1 MMRIIHTPATLLIID
16 YCRRIIKITRITN
29 IIVPPAAVA
38 SKYALRVTLYATIL
52 LLSLSGVSAQTIKGH
67 IEDVQG
73 ARIPFATLYV
83 KELKQGVTSNAD
95 GAFELSAPVG
105 TYTCLFRCL
114 GYEMITDT
122 VVLTAH
128 SAPLR
133 VVLPETVYELPSV
146 RISATGEDPAY
157 AIMRRAISRA
167 PYFRQAVTEFL
178 ADVYIKGS
186 LRVGAI
192 KGLAGLALDKKT
204 KRALSNSSGVF
215 ESVNEVRFTAPDRY
229 DHRTKSVQQ
238 AVSFDMDDFKMP
250 DLKVGMMLVDIYDP
264 GMNILSTRAFSNYTF
279 RYEGDFLEGALRI
292 NKIKVTSRYK
302 RKDLYSGYLYIV
314 EDLWNVYSFDLSMDY
329 MGMDFR
335 LEQHYGETADGIYLP
350 VSSKAGLTGK
360 IMGIELSGH
369 YNASIKYSLITPND
383 RLSPLSSGRTPP
395 PDAVNPK
402 KARIEEQ
409 LTAIV
414 SKDQLTTRDMRR
426 VARMQQELAEMADD
440 ARRAERGEE
449 KTLEVK
455 NNYSFSEDSVARRR
469 DTSYWNT
476 VRPIPLVR
484 DEVTTFRKND
494 SLRLIA
500 SGRDTSSAARSS
512 RWKSGLFKLIGGDTF
527 RIDSTLFVSYGGLMN
542 INGFDFNTVDGF
554 VYGQSASIVK
564 RFSRDRHLTFR
575 ASAAWA
581 FSRHTVL
588 WDAVLWYRYL
598 PRQRG
603 VWSIEAG
610 HHTEDYAG
618 NRGIGMVNI
627 PASLLFR
634 VNYPVFY
641 DKRYL
646 RIHHTIDLANG
657 LQLATTAAYEINRQ
671 ETNHCDYSFFFSDS
685 REYRPNIPR
694 HAGVAANPGWLHDR
708 TDFLTDI
715 KLTYTPQ
722 YYYRMRGERK
732 QMLYSHYPTFTA
744 RWQRA
749 WDKVADSRSQFDFFS
764 LDIRQH
770 IRLHAEASVDYQAE
784 AGFFANTRNM
794 GFHSFRHFYSND
806 ASILLNGSINRPFHL
821 LPAYTY
827 STGEWF
833 VVANVEYRSFFMALK
848 RLPFLSSSLMSE
860 RLSVSYLQTP
870 HMRHYTE
877 WGYGLTELYLIGQI
891 GVFVGFEGLKF
902 YGWGVRAA
910 ITLDASL

>member
-1 MMRIIHTPATLLIID
+1 MMRIILIPATQWMID
-16 YCRRIIKITRITN
+16 CCRRIIKITKIT
-29 IIVPPAAVA
+29 VQRTAPAAT
-38 SKYALRVTLYATIL
+38 SYALRLTLHVAIL
-52 LLSLSGVSAQTIKGH
+52 LLSVSGVSAQAIKGH
-67 IEDVQG
+67 IEDMQG

-95 GAFELSAPVG
+95 GAFELAAPAG

-114 GYEMITDT
+114 GYEMIMDT
-122 VVLTAH
+122 VVLTSH

-133 VVLPETVYELPSV
+133 VVLPETAYELPSV

-157 AIMRRAISRA
+157 IIMRRAISRA

-192 KGLAGLALDKKT
+192 KGLAGLALDRKT

-215 ESVNEVRFTAPDRY
+215 ESVSEVRFTAPDRY

-238 AVSFDMDDFKMP
+238 AVSFNTDDFKMP
-250 DLKVGMMLVDIYDP
+250 DLKVGMMLVDIYGP
-264 GMNILSTRAFSNYTF
+264 NMNILSTRAFSNYTF

-292 NKIKVTSRYK
+292 NKIKVTPRYK

-329 MGMDFR
+329 MGLDFR
-335 LEQHYGETADGIYLP
+335 LEQHYGETTDGVYLP

-369 YNASIKYSLITPND
+369 YNASIKYSSITPND
-383 RLSPLSSGRTPP
+383 RLASLSSGQTTPS

-402 KARIEEQ
+402 KARIEQQ

-414 SKDQLTTRDMRR
+414 SQDQLTTRDMRR
-426 VARMQQELAEMADD
+426 AARMQQELVEMAND
-440 ARRAERGEE
+440 ALRAERGEK

-455 NNYSFSEDSVARRR
+455 NNYSFSEDSAARRR
-469 DTSYWNT
+469 DTAYWNT
-476 VRPIPLVR
+476 ARPIPLVR

-500 SGRDTSSAARSS
+500 SGRDTSSSTRNS
-512 RWKSGLFKLIGGDTF
+512 RLKNWPFMLVGGHTF
-527 RIDSTLFVSYGGLMN
+527 RIDSTLSVSYGGLID
-542 INGFDFNTVDGF
+542 INKYDFNTVDGF
-554 VYGQSASIVK
+554 VYGQSAGLVK
-564 RFSRDRHLTFR
+564 RFSRDRRLSFR

-588 WDAVLWYRYL
+588 WDVALWHRYL
-598 PRQRG
+598 PRKRG
-603 VWSIEAG
+603 VWGIEAG

-618 NRGIGMVNI
+618 ERGIGRINI

-634 VNYPVFY
+634 INYPVFY

-657 LQLATTAAYEINRQ
+657 LQLATAAAYEINRQ
-671 ETNHCDYSFFFSDS
+671 ETNHCDYSFFFSDA

-694 HAGVAANPGWLHDR
+694 HAGVALNPEWLHDK

-715 KLTYTPQ
+715 KLTCTPQ
-722 YYYRMRGERK
+722 YYYRMYGERK

-749 WDKVADSRSQFDFFS
+749 WDKVMASRSQFDFFS

-770 IRLHAEASVDYQAE
+770 IHLHAEASVDYQAE

-806 ASILLNGSINRPFHL
+806 AGILLNGSIDRPFQL

-848 RLPFLSSSLMSE
+848 RLPFLSSGLMSE

-877 WGYGLTELYLIGQI
+877 WGYGMTELYLIGQI
-891 GVFVGFEGLKF
+891 GVFVGFEGLKY

-910 ITLDASL
+910 ITLR